1 LQTFE
6 RFTLELYPSND
17 EAFEEIAL
25 RLFQFQAAQNE
36 VYRNYLAY
44 IGVSPTD
51 VTRVAE
57 IPFLPIT
64 LFKSSDVRTGQWI
77 PEVTY
82 VSSGTTGATLSK
94 HAMPSKEFYFSH
106 SRRIFESVYGPLSQ
120 YQVLCL
126 LPSYLE
132 RAGSSLVAMA
142 SHFISQSG
150 IPESGFF
157 LNDVDR
163 LIQQLGAPVNGRIP
177 LLLGVSFALLDL
189 AEQYEM
195 DLSRCVVMETGGM
208 KGRRPE
214 ITRAE
219 LHEIL
224 KARLNVD
231 RVHSEYGMTE
241 LTSQAY
247 APANGVFGCPPS
259 MRVYFRELND
269 PFAPPN
275 PSSGVINIIDLANA
289 HSCAFVETQDLG
301 KGLLDGHFE
310 VVGRMD
316 ASDVRGCNLLVE

>member
-1 LQTFE
+1 MQTFE
-6 RFTLELYPSND
+6 RFTRELYPSND

-25 RLFQFQAAQNE
+25 RLFQFQATENE
-36 VYRNYLAY
+36 IYRNYLAY
-44 IGVSPTD
+44 IGVSPSD
-51 VTRVAE
+51 VTRVGE

-64 LFKSSDVRTGQWI
+64 LFKSCDVRTGQWV

-82 VSSGTTGATLSK
+82 VSSGTTGDNVSR

-106 SRRIFESVYGPLSQ
+106 SRKIFESIYGPLSQ

-132 RAGSSLVAMA
+132 RTGSSLVAMA
-142 SHFISQSG
+142 SHFITQSG
-150 IPESGFF
+150 SPGSGFF

-163 LIQQLGAPVNGRIP
+163 LIQQLESPADDRIP

-189 AEQYEM
+189 AEQYEI

-219 LHEIL
+219 LHGIL

-247 APANGVFGCPPS
+247 APTAGAFLCPAS
-259 MRVYFRELND
+259 MRVHFRELND

-275 PSSGVINIIDLANA
+275 PQSGVINIIDLANA
-289 HSCAFVETQDLG
+289 HSCAFIETQDLG
-301 KGLLDGHFE
+301 KGLLGGHFE